1 MDVTMESFSC
11 FFANI
16 EPAFFGYLASH
27 FTIREFVAVYEA
39 FTSCSIF
46 RQVWHS
52 KIKGIMRRTWPLI
65 QDESSLYWILD
76 RGIDAR
82 DWDLKFPDCK
92 QGGESFT
99 KLCVDG
105 EWRLVITT
113 MERTLIDVNVSWT
126 KPIRRDYDYDSWG
139 AHDTTA
145 MNFPLHFACKAGVLD
160 VCKLLLQKGADKEA
174 KNSFGRTPIHG
185 AASNDHLDVVEYL
198 VEHGV
203 NKEAVDNDNS
213 TPLHFAASDDHL
225 DVVKY
230 LVEQGVNK
238 EVVDDDDE
246 TPLHIAAS
254 NDHLDLVKYL
264 VEHGANKEAVDNGNQ
279 TPLYDAAS
287 NAHLYVVE
295 YLVEQGV
302 NKEAVNNNNQTPLYI
317 AASNDHLDIVKY
329 LVEKGGNTEVRDAE
343 GLTPLLKISRDNDD
357 WVHNNAIECLLTF
370 GLDVDV
376 NATDSSNCTALHYE
390 TIRGNLDAV
399 KYLVRSGA
407 NVNAA
412 NEEGKTPVS
421 FCDKRDEIAKFLIE
435 NGAIVSQCHICSDE
449 DIEDDLGQCQKCGKD
464 CCRSCS
470 SFCEHCM
477 MTVCSD
483 CGYDYCED
491 NCNLVCK
498 DCGTVTWREES
509 EGYSFSFC
517 TLCP

>member
-105 EWRLVITT
+105 EWRLVIAT

-139 AHDTTA
+139 AHDTTT

-174 KNSFGRTPIHG
+174 KDSFGRTPIHG

-203 NKEAVDNDNS
+203 NKEVADDDNE
-213 TPLHFAASDDHL
+213 TPLHFAASNAHLDIVEYLVEQGANKEAVADDNFTPLLIAASNDHL

-230 LVEQGVNK
+230 LVEQG
-238 EVVDDDDE
+238 
-246 TPLHIAAS
+246 A
-254 NDHLDLVKYL
+254 
-264 VEHGANKEAVDNGNQ
+264 
-279 TPLYDAAS
+279 
-287 NAHLYVVE
+287 
-295 YLVEQGV
+295 

-357 WVHNNAIECLLTF
+357 WVHNSAIECLLTF
-370 GLDVDV
+370 GLDIDV

-390 TIRGNLDAV
+390 TMRGNLDAV

-407 NVNAA
+407 NVNAV

-449 DIEDDLGQCQKCGKD
+449 DIEDDFGQCQKCGKD

-491 NCNLVCK
+491 NCNVVCK